1 MMTPG
6 TGVRVYLATR
16 PCDMRKGLDGL
27 AAQVQNVLAADPFSG
42 SLFVFRGKRG
52 DILKILAWD
61 GSGLCVSWPWCLSK
75 AGIGAK
81 VRLVVGE
88 GRHSAVCRRGSRD
101 AAARCRRSASTSSK
115 RRSQSVCQAATTR
128 RAGRRPL

>member
-1 MMTPG
+1 MITPG

-16 PCDMRKGLDGL
+16 PCGMRKGLDGL

-61 GSGLCVSWPWCLSK
+61 GSGLCIPCSPNLCE
-75 AGIGAK
+75 GGRIGGC
-81 VRLVVGE
+81 RQ
-88 GRHSAVCRRGSRD
+88 CRRAVGAGALGGD
-101 AAARCRRSASTSSK
+101 VPWKPATWT
-115 RRSQSVCQAATTR
+115 RRSQPGPKSPR
-128 RAGRRPL
+128 PGGAGWPF